1 MNPDLKARWVA
12 ALRSGKY
19 KQGYGALRPTEDTY
33 CCLGVLCD
41 IYAPDGWVMGA
52 GEPYAFGRYEDT
64 SYLPPTLSL
73 DPGRSRRRQGQLTL
87 MNDEKRRS
95 FTEIADWIEENL

>member
-1 MNPDLKARWVA
+1 MDAELKERWVA

-19 KQGYGALRPTEDTY
+19 PQGRDNLREPEGGF

-41 IYAPDGWVMGA
+41 LVAPGGWRVSWDGTYYTHQGYGA
-52 GEPYAFGRYEDT
+52 TNPELYRPLGVTADAEAELID
-64 SYLPPTLSL
+64 
-73 DPGRSRRRQGQLTL
+73 
-87 MNDEKRRS
+87 MNDSEEKT